1 MMKKL
6 SLLLILFI
14 LLAVF
19 VQTAVAK
26 GPMQI
31 VGIAWPGSSET
42 IWIEDPA
49 MLEHLSMA
57 AFEDFYQA
65 VQFPVKIPVSGGIEI
80 NRYYQENELA
90 TPVQFDKLFYFR
102 STESEPGY
110 VYYYGLVN
118 GWSEYDGHWYRVK
131 PKGEQVLLDVLKA
144 NGFEYPEL
152 NPGEVV
158 AAKPEQAAFAI
169 DAAQAGLLAVGVVA
183 GASAGW
189 GLARAASKNR
199 K

>member
-1 MMKKL
+1 MKRL
-6 SLLLILFI
+6 SLLLLFV
-14 LLAVF
+14 LSAVV
-19 VQTAVAK
+19 VQTALAK

-31 VGIAWPGSSET
+31 VGVAWPGSSET

-49 MLEHLSMA
+49 ILEHLSMA

-65 VQFPVKIPVSGGIEI
+65 VEFPVKIPVSGGIEI

-90 TPVQFDKLFYFR
+90 TPVHFDKLFYFR

-118 GWSEYDGHWYRVK
+118 GWSEYDGHWFRVK
-131 PKGEQVLLDVLKA
+131 PKGEQVLLDVLRE
-144 NGFEYPEL
+144 NGFEYPEVS
-152 NPGEVV
+152 PGEVV
-158 AAKPEQAAFAI
+158 ANSEKPSGVAI
-169 DAAQAGLLAVGVVA
+169 DVAPLGLLLVGAAVGA
-183 GASAGW
+183 GAGW
-189 GLARAASKNR
+189 SFARVKTKKR

>member
-1 MMKKL
+1 MKRL
-6 SLLLILFI
+6 SLLLLFV

-31 VGIAWPGSSET
+31 VGVAWPGSSET

-49 MLEHLSMA
+49 ILEHLSMA

-65 VQFPVKIPVSGGIEI
+65 VEFPVKIPVSGGIEI
-80 NRYYQENELA
+80 NRFYQENNLA
-90 TPVQFDKLFYFR
+90 TPVHFDRLFYFR

-118 GWSEYDGHWYRVK
+118 GWSEYDGHWFRVK
-131 PKGEQVLLDVLKA
+131 PKGEEVLLDVLKE

-158 AAKPEQAAFAI
+158 AGEPEQTAVSI
-169 DAAQAGLLAVGVVA
+169 DGAQAGLLAVGALVGGGV
-183 GASAGW
+183 GW
-189 GLARAASKNR
+189 SLARSRPKKR